1 MFAEPIESVTR
12 LVTLSKGL
20 IGQGQASTAH
30 VLELSELTE
39 ELFPQMQPG
48 PLLQCG
54 SYHKEGA
61 VCTGK
66 GNGISGHSMSPG
78 DTAQSHR
85 SKWTEQQCDRSRDPA
100 LEAL

>member
-20 IGQGQASTAH
+20 IGQGQASNAH

-39 ELFPQMQPG
+39 ELFSQMQPG
-48 PLLQCG
+48 PLFLCG
-54 SYHKEGA
+54 SCHKEGA

-66 GNGISGHSMSPG
+66 GNGVSGHSSEP
-78 DTAQSHR
+78 Q
-85 SKWTEQQCDRSRDPA
+85 EQAGQNRDPA

>member
-66 GNGISGHSMSPG
+66 GNLGAQHVSWRHSSEP
-78 DTAQSHR
+78 Q
-85 SKWTEQQCDRSRDPA
+85 EQVDRA
-100 LEAL
+100 AV

>member
-20 IGQGQASTAH
+20 IGQGRASKAH
-30 VLELSELTE
+30 ILELSELTE
-39 ELFPQMQPG
+39 ELFSQMQPG
-48 PLLQCG
+48 PLFQCG
-54 SYHKEGA
+54 SCHKEGV

-66 GNGISGHSMSPG
+66 GNGVSGHSMSPG

-85 SKWTEQQCDRSRDPA
+85 SKQGRTA
-100 LEAL
+100 V

>member
-20 IGQGQASTAH
+20 IGQGQASKAH

-39 ELFPQMQPG
+39 ELFSQMQPG
-48 PLLQCG
+48 PLFQCG
-54 SYHKEGA
+54 SCHKEGA

-66 GNGISGHSMSPG
+66 GNGVSGYSMSPG

-85 SKWTEQQCDRSRDPA
+85 SKQGRTA
-100 LEAL
+100 V